1 MKRSILIISACFV
14 VGLVSGCIIHGEKI
28 KRDLQREFATR
39 CPPGFV
45 EWENRRYLPMDK
57 VDGNGDTLRF
67 AEKHFFKGCYLF
79 RPSGAKDS
87 AYTDTVYETTTISL
101 FNLRTARLLDADT
114 VLTKRVKNFK

>member
-14 VGLVSGCIIHGEKI
+14 VGLVSGYIIHGEKI

-45 EWENRRYLPMDK
+45 EWENRRYLPMDM
-57 VDGNGDTLRF
+57 VDGNGDMLRY
-67 AEKHFFKGCYLF
+67 AEKHVFKGCYLF

-101 FNLRTARLLDADT
+101 FNLRTARLLDVDS
-114 VLTKRVKNFK
+114 VFTKRIKSYK